1 MRNAITLLEL
11 AISGALAIAIVAYI
25 AHGVVLTAEMVL

>member
-11 AISGALAIAIVAYI
+11 AITGALAIAVAAYI
-25 AHGVVLTAEMVL
+25 AHGALLMSSIVL